1 MVKLELIKSLI
12 IGGFAYYCLI
22 NLGETFGFDVR
33 IFDLQYVLLLV
44 GIGGFAAYL
53 YTST

>member
-12 IGGFAYYCLI
+12 IGGFAYYCLKVM
-22 NLGETFGFDVR
+22 GEPFGFNIR
-33 IFDLQYVLLLV
+33 IFDLQYVALLA

-53 YTST
+53 YSST